1 MRRFALFVFA
11 LVAITAC
18 SVPKPE
24 TLNCGEDQSIFACQA
39 KFSDGK
45 SRGIVFVKVPMP
57 DQEVLD
63 SVTTRDDLGNQ
74 YCVTLYQNATATYA
88 PGECGT
94 VTSESA
100 SPAEPTATTV
110 DPNAVPQ
117 GIACTEATS
126 VYECRAVYSDGTIRR
141 MTFLDAPLESA
152 VRVDSD
158 PHVDETGAVV
168 CVTLY
173 AAEVEAT
180 ATFTDGA
187 ENC

>member
-11 LVAITAC
+11 LVAVTAC

-88 PGECGT
+88 PGECGSGAAT
-94 VTSESA
+94 A
-100 SPAEPTATTV
+100 NLPAEPTSTSV
-110 DPNAVPQ
+110 DPTAYPQ
-117 GIACTEATS
+117 GLACTDGQS
-126 VYECRAVYSDGTIRR
+126 VYECRASFSDGSLRQ
-141 MTFLDAPLESA
+141 L
-152 VRVDSD
+152 
-158 PHVDETGAVV
+158 
-168 CVTLY
+168 
-173 AAEVEAT
+173 
-180 ATFTDGA
+180 
-187 ENC
+187 

>member
-1 MRRFALFVFA
+1 MRRFALLAFA

-57 DQEVLD
+57 DQEILD

-74 YCVTLYQNATATYA
+74 YCVTLYQNATATYGA
-88 PGECGT
+88 GECG
-94 VTSESA
+94 EQPPIA
-100 SPAEPTATTV
+100 SSPIEPTSTSL
-110 DPNAVPQ
+110 DPTASIDGGLV
-117 GIACTEATS
+117 CTEGS
-126 VYECRAVYSDGTIRR
+126 PVFDCRAAYSDGTIRPIR
-141 MTFLDAPLESA
+141 FVEAADEVAK
-152 VRVDSD
+152 RVDSD
-158 PHVDETGAVV
+158 PHKDDSGNMLCVV
-168 CVTLY
+168 LY
-173 AAEVEAT
+173 DDAT
-180 ATFTDGA
+180 ATFTSGA